1 MQYANE
7 HFYIYIYI
15 SRDSASA
22 HAFPSPKPNTAT
34 TTYTTKIQKKMPEV
48 IDLLSSSPPLKS
60 KPAAPEPAPASSI
73 SSPRPPL
80 PTTTTTS
87 TLPPQF
93 TFSDEIDTSSLFAYD
108 DLEKLENNIDNPAKK
123 RRVSGESADL
133 KPPQPPQSKSSN
145 PFQFS
150 DDLDEFGLPPAPG
163 PSHITTSVTATTTGK
178 GAGSGW
184 NVEDSDPIVFT
195 SSAPAE
201 PVGKPPAPTP
211 APQRRTTFQ
220 RTDTIT
226 IDSDDVNDGYNNA
239 GGRGHRTVERRENI
253 EELESDRVP
262 IHLPGM
268 DELVDF
274 AEDFCE
280 PPSKSKASANSLFS
294 NRTASLLASL
304 EDSGGTTS
312 KKTKSGRSRKGNE
325 IEILSD
331 DDNLLEPPQ
340 PKRKTNK
347 PTSQDKEAKARD
359 REAAKMQ
366 REHEKQLE
374 KDRKAKAKEDKAK
387 EKQLAAD
394 LAQANKSKINKK
406 ESTPDMIVDMASSLE
421 ASSVG
426 NQAVEFMRRL
436 GVEHTFFESSIPGI
450 VKWRR
455 KVKAAFNEALGYWEP
470 CQLHIQQEK
479 HVLCLLT
486 AQELVDM
493 VIAPPDLEN
502 LEMHVLKMKSAY
514 PGCKPIYLIEGLTS
528 WMRKNHNAKNR
539 AYQAELRRQFDPSSS
554 TTTSSSSSRK
564 KPETTPP
571 IDDDTLEDAL
581 LNLQVTHACLI
592 HHTAAAPESAEWLKT
607 FTEHVSTI
615 PYRLEVMQ
623 GNDSAFCMDV
633 GQVKAGEDQTDTF
646 VKMLQE
652 INRVTASMAYGI
664 VAKYPTV
671 GDLVEA
677 MKRGGPGLLEDVKVC
692 SCVTSYSGLCIYW
705 GSCAN

>member
-1 MQYANE
+1 
-7 HFYIYIYI
+7 
-15 SRDSASA
+15 
-22 HAFPSPKPNTAT
+22 
-34 TTYTTKIQKKMPEV
+34 MPEV
-48 IDLLSSSPPLKS
+48 IDLLSSSPPPKS
-60 KPAAPEPAPASSI
+60 KPTAPAPAPEPATSN
-73 SSPRPPL
+73 PRPLL
-80 PTTTTTS
+80 PTTTTTTT

-108 DLEKLENNIDNPAKK
+108 DLDKLENNIDKPTKK
-123 RRVSGESADL
+123 RRVSGQDDEL
-133 KPPQPPQSKSSN
+133 KPPQPQSQSQPPPSKSSN

-150 DDLDEFGLPPAPG
+150 DDFDELGLPPAPG
-163 PSHITTSVTATTTGK
+163 PSYTTTTTAATAATTATARTTGK
-178 GAGSGW
+178 GAGAGW

-201 PVGKPPAPTP
+201 PVGKPPAP
-211 APQRRTTFQ
+211 APQQQRRTGFQ

-226 IDSDDVNDGYNNA
+226 IDSDDDDHDCYNAA
-239 GGRGHRTVERRENI
+239 GGRGRGRGTVERRENI
-253 EELESDRVP
+253 EEFESDRVP
-262 IHLPGM
+262 IQLPKM
-268 DELVDF
+268 DELMDF
-274 AEDFCE
+274 SEDFCE
-280 PPSKSKASANSLFS
+280 LPSKSKATANSLFS

-304 EDSGGTTS
+304 EDSETTS
-312 KKTKSGRSRKGNE
+312 KKTKSSRSRKGNE
-325 IEILSD
+325 TEILSD

-340 PKRKTNK
+340 PKRKTTK

-359 REAAKMQ
+359 REATKTQ
-366 REHEKQLE
+366 REREKQLE
-374 KDRKAKAKEDKAK
+374 KGRKAKAKEDKAK
-387 EKQLAAD
+387 EKQLATD
-394 LAQANKSKINKK
+394 LAQANKSKIDKK
-406 ESTPDMIVDMASSLE
+406 ESTPDMIVDLASSLE
-421 ASSVG
+421 GSSVG

-436 GVEHTFFESSIPGI
+436 GVEHTFFASSIPGI

-455 KVKAAFNEALGYWEP
+455 KVKATFNESLGYWEP
-470 CQLHIQQEK
+470 CRLHIQQEK

-486 AQELVDM
+486 AQEFVDM
-493 VIAPPDLEN
+493 VIAPPDSEN
-502 LEMHVLKMKSAY
+502 LEMHVLKIKSAY

-528 WMRKNHNAKNR
+528 WMRKNHNARNR
-539 AYQAELRRQFDPSSS
+539 AYQAEVRRQFDPSSS
-554 TTTSSSSSRK
+554 TTSSSRK

-581 LNLQVTHACLI
+581 LTLQVTHACLI

-633 GQVKAGEDQTDTF
+633 GQVKTGEDQTDTF

-652 INRVTASMAYGI
+652 VNRVTASMAYGI
-664 VAKYPTV
+664 VARYPTV

-692 SCVTSYSGLCIYW
+692 PVPCHILICLLLLVLIQLCRNLLIKT
-705 GSCAN
+705 AP